1 MSGVA
6 KNENSLTWL
15 HVTDLHAGM
24 TEQDWLWPTFKS
36 SFFEDL
42 QTVQESAGPIDT
54 VIFSGDLTQTGKK
67 ADFDRLDGILSEL
80 WGIFAKQGINP
91 TLLVTPGNHDVQWPE
106 HLEPAHE
113 VLKQWWNIPTVHGEF
128 FANTDSPYR
137 LAVND
142 LLGEFSSWRKRLGAG
157 SAIPTSTNIQAGLLP
172 GDQSLSIQKGNLK
185 IGFVFLN
192 STWLQIDGDEYQG
205 KLHVDARQLLK
216 VTNES
221 PATWCRTHHLNFLV
235 THHPVDW
242 LHPDSQAF
250 WDSDINPAKRFDV
263 HLYGHMHSAA
273 SQAVSIGGG
282 ATRRTIQGASLFG
295 LRSVQKKLDRVH
307 GYSIGRASRIANGI
321 EVRVWPRILMSRQDG
336 SKALGRDQRFDVR
349 ESDGSYELIDKQSPD
364 EDPIAADNESAT
376 KRSTALQIPTTHPD
390 EVLKRVRYHLP
401 LFVAHINVRRVEQQ
415 SCVDALSTHR
425 CLWLVSD
432 WGMGEDG
439 FLSSVKHSRGHTS
452 FPAFRIDLS
461 DFKSRDQM
469 FDSLKNKLGCS
480 VDHFSEIISTVGTS
494 YIFFDDFPVS
504 SAQMP
509 GSGSLEA
516 DLEEIVSIILE
527 FCPQLN
533 VLIKSRRAPQHHIF
547 PIVEIGALD
556 PADLKTYIFD
566 HEKGGPDRASTAT
579 VSALHRHTDGIPT
592 RVDQALKHLEVVT
605 LSELLSSNTD
615 LMMATPVGGRFHPG
629 LVRSLR
635 ELAESSDGNQRRV
648 FGLLKAVM
656 IFPQGEQLSRI
667 RRFNLNAP
675 FHLHHAE
682 ELLDRALIEVTTLQR
697 IESPTPDTQART
709 LVVPR
714 QTRDCLR
721 EMMDADEFRD
731 LNQKAAELY
740 FGDRWKTGIMKPRPS
755 YRFDYP
761 NCPIGDI
768 QNASAIIVRLFSDA
782 SEQGDQREVER
793 SLGLAHSFLGAL
805 LQGDHF
811 SGAINFSEQLLS
823 MTSEEI
829 TGDHRARLL
838 SCYGRA
844 LRMTGE
850 VTKARDTLS
859 EIAEHQFPSAEKQS
873 VLLNLA
879 LCHQSL
885 DDDNDAKEYA
895 QLALSIDRHS
905 FGALQ
910 AQSILIELDDD
921 EPKRTQRLAAHEVK
935 CRKQKAFVVANNIAL
950 QRARESTDQADV
962 QKILEPVMRISSENK
977 DHYNQTRAIIQ
988 LAQVTLK
995 TKSTLGEKEM
1005 LQLMKAYYFLFNERL
1020 PTLFD
1025 RCHEALWQGFAAHK
1039 DPKNLTSLF
1048 RYSSLYWR
1056 LRGREDHE
1064 KRYIKSL
1071 MSNFGT
1077 ALLADRSERSTREAV
1092 YLSVRAKAVGL
1103 LPAPNSPVLPP
1114 STTTD
1119 RSS

>member
-1 MSGVA
+1 
-6 KNENSLTWL
+6 
-15 HVTDLHAGM
+15 
-24 TEQDWLWPTFKS
+24 
-36 SFFEDL
+36 
-42 QTVQESAGPIDT
+42 
-54 VIFSGDLTQTGKK
+54 
-67 ADFDRLDGILSEL
+67 
-80 WGIFAKQGINP
+80 
-91 TLLVTPGNHDVQWPE
+91 
-106 HLEPAHE
+106 
-113 VLKQWWNIPTVHGEF
+113 
-128 FANTDSPYR
+128 
-137 LAVND
+137 
-142 LLGEFSSWRKRLGAG
+142 
-157 SAIPTSTNIQAGLLP
+157 
-172 GDQSLSIQKGNLK
+172 
-185 IGFVFLN
+185 
-192 STWLQIDGDEYQG
+192 
-205 KLHVDARQLLK
+205 
-216 VTNES
+216 
-221 PATWCRTHHLNFLV
+221 
-235 THHPVDW
+235 
-242 LHPDSQAF
+242 
-250 WDSDINPAKRFDV
+250 
-263 HLYGHMHSAA
+263 MHSAA

-282 ATRRTIQGASLFG
+282 ATRRAIQGASLFG
-295 LRSVQKKLDRVH
+295 LRTVQKKLDRIH
-307 GYSIGRASRIANGI
+307 GYSVGRASRIGNSI
-321 EVRVWPRILMSRQDG
+321 EVRVWPRILAPRQDG
-336 SKALGRDQRFDVR
+336 SKALGRDQRFAVR
-349 ESDGSYELIDKQSPD
+349 ESDGSYGLIDKQSPD
-364 EDPIAADNESAT
+364 EDSIAADNEQPT
-376 KRSTALQIPTTHPD
+376 EQSTALQIPTTYPD
-390 EVLKRVRYHLP
+390 DVLKRVRYHLP

-415 SCVDALSTHR
+415 SCVDALSAHR

-452 FPAFRIDLS
+452 FPTFRIDLS
-461 DFKSRDQM
+461 DFRSRDQM

-480 VDHFSEIISTVGTS
+480 IDHFSEIISTVGIT

-504 SAQMP
+504 VTQT
-509 GSGSLEA
+509 GRNGSLEA
-516 DLEEIVSIILE
+516 ELEEIVSIILE

-566 HEKGGPDRASTAT
+566 HEKGGPDRATTAT

-648 FGLLKAVM
+648 FGLLKALM

-682 ELLDRALIEVTTLQR
+682 ELLDRSLIEVTTLQR
-697 IESPTPDTQART
+697 IDSPTPDTQART

-721 EMMDADEFRD
+721 EMMDPDEFRD

-755 YRFDYP
+755 YRFDNP
-761 NCPIGDI
+761 NCPIGDV

-811 SGAINFSEQLLS
+811 SGAVNFAEQLLP
-823 MTSEEI
+823 MISEEI
-829 TGDHRARLL
+829 NVDHRANLR
-838 SCYGRA
+838 SGYGRA
-844 LRMTGE
+844 LRMTGD
-850 VTKARDTLS
+850 VTKAREVLS
-859 EIAEHQFPSAEKQS
+859 EIAEHQFPAATKQF

-885 DDDNDAKEYA
+885 GDDDEAKEYA
-895 QLALSIDRHS
+895 QLAISVDRHS
-905 FGALQ
+905 PAALQ
-910 AQSILIELDDD
+910 AQSILIELDNDD
-921 EPKRTQRLAAHEVK
+921 ARRNHRLIAHEAK

-950 QRARESTDQADV
+950 RRARESSDQTDV

-977 DHYNQTRAIIQ
+977 DHYNQTRAIIELAQ
-988 LAQVTLK
+988 LALRTN
-995 TKSTLGEKEM
+995 STLGEKEM
-1005 LQLMKAYYFLFNERL
+1005 VQLMKAYYFLFNERL
-1020 PTLFD
+1020 PALFD
-1025 RCHEALWQGFAAHK
+1025 RCHEALWEGFAARN

-1056 LRGREDHE
+1056 LRGHEDHE

-1071 MSNFGT
+1071 MSDFGS
-1077 ALLADRSERSTREAV
+1077 ALLTDRSERSTRETI
-1092 YLSVRAKAVGL
+1092 YLSVRARAVGL
-1103 LPAPNSPVLPP
+1103 LPAPSSQFLPP
-1114 STTTD
+1114 STKTE